1 LFHNIYIS
9 FDPIGPFEVDGIGSL
24 PPASM
29 LLTLLADNIAPTME
43 RSCGSFSIISS
54 GLFVAVALSR
64 DQTDAVS

>member
-1 LFHNIYIS
+1 
-9 FDPIGPFEVDGIGSL
+9 
-24 PPASM
+24 M